1 MVYLLPIA
9 RAVAAVEMDTKQLN
23 KNMETNHEQVKHL
36 TSAEFKELVFNYEV
50 EKEWKYKGTL
60 PAIIDFYAD
69 WCGPCKTVAPI
80 LNELAA
86 ENSGKI
92 IVYKVNTED
101 EQELAAVFG
110 ISSIPTILFVPM
122 EGQPQGALG
131 AMPKQK
137 FENIIN
143 EVLLKN

>member
-1 MVYLLPIA
+1 
-9 RAVAAVEMDTKQLN
+9 
-23 KNMETNHEQVKHL
+23 METKIEQVKHL
-36 TSAEFKELVFNYEV
+36 TSDEFKELVFNYEV
-50 EKEWKYKGTL
+50 DKEWKYRGSL

-80 LNELAA
+80 LKELAE

-92 IVYKVNTED
+92 VVYKVNTEE

-122 EGQPQGALG
+122 VGQPTGALG

>member
-1 MVYLLPIA
+1 
-9 RAVAAVEMDTKQLN
+9 
-23 KNMETNHEQVKHL
+23 METKLEQVKHL

-50 EKEWKYKGTL
+50 DKEWKYRGTL

-80 LNELAA
+80 LKELAE

-92 IVYKVNTED
+92 VVYKVNTE
-101 EQELAAVFG
+101 EERELASVFG

-131 AMPKQK
+131 AMPKQQ
-137 FENIIN
+137 FEKIIS
-143 EVLLKN
+143 EVLIKNNSLTV

>member
-1 MVYLLPIA
+1 
-9 RAVAAVEMDTKQLN
+9 
-23 KNMETNHEQVKHL
+23 METNMNQVKHL
-36 TSAEFKELVFNYEV
+36 TTSEFKELVFNYEV
-50 EKEWKYKGTL
+50 DKEWKYRGNL

-80 LNELAA
+80 LEELAE
-86 ENSGKI
+86 ENTGKI

-101 EQELAAVFG
+101 ERELAAVFG

>member
-1 MVYLLPIA
+1 
-9 RAVAAVEMDTKQLN
+9 
-23 KNMETNHEQVKHL
+23 METKLEQVKHL

-50 EKEWKYKGTL
+50 DKEWKYRGTL

-69 WCGPCKTVAPI
+69 WCGPCKIVAPI
-80 LNELAA
+80 LKELAE

-92 IVYKVNTED
+92 VVYKVNTE
-101 EQELAAVFG
+101 EERELASVFG

-122 EGQPQGALG
+122 EGQPQGSLG

-137 FENIIN
+137 FEKIIT
-143 EVLLKN
+143 EVLMKNNSIAS

>member
-1 MVYLLPIA
+1 
-9 RAVAAVEMDTKQLN
+9 
-23 KNMETNHEQVKHL
+23 METSVEQVRHL
-36 TSAEFKELVFNYEV
+36 TSEEFKELVFNYET

-69 WCGPCKTVAPI
+69 WCGPCKMVAPI
-80 LNELAA
+80 LKELAI

-92 IVYKVNTED
+92 VVYKVNTED
-101 EQELAAVFG
+101 EQELASVFG

-122 EGQPQGALG
+122 EGQPQGSLG
-131 AMPKQK
+131 ALPKSQ
-137 FENIIN
+137 FEKIIK

>member
-1 MVYLLPIA
+1 
-9 RAVAAVEMDTKQLN
+9 
-23 KNMETNHEQVKHL
+23 METKLEQIKHL

-50 EKEWKYKGTL
+50 DKEWKYRGTL

-80 LNELAA
+80 LKELAE

-92 IVYKVNTED
+92 VVYKVNTE
-101 EQELAAVFG
+101 EERELASVFG
-110 ISSIPTILFVPM
+110 ISSIPTILFVPL
-122 EGQPQGALG
+122 EGPPQGALG

-137 FENIIN
+137 FEKIIS
-143 EVLLKN
+143 EVLIKNNSIAL

>member
-1 MVYLLPIA
+1 
-9 RAVAAVEMDTKQLN
+9 
-23 KNMETNHEQVKHL
+23 METKIEQVKHL

-50 EKEWKYKGTL
+50 DKEWKYRGSL

-80 LNELAA
+80 LKELAE

-92 IVYKVNTED
+92 VVYKVNTEE
-101 EQELAAVFG
+101 EQELASVFG

-122 EGQPQGALG
+122 VGQPTGSLG
-131 AMPKQK
+131 AMPKHK